1 MEKIPPEI
9 QAYIFKDYYAQRCIS
24 KNLNHYNYHHYLDY
38 FDKTPISKNEVE
50 RYFRQK
56 PNYMIIFNENLFY
69 IYEKLAYKY
78 IVYAYELI
86 IDDDLSKVEMS
97 VEILEPN
104 IQEHQHLDLST
115 TFHILSKRLGIRER
129 KRITDYVLK
138 IYNQYVYDI
147 EINNIDD
154 YQLLC
159 KMIHYTHLNIEM
171 LSCDQSI
178 DYDPNLEEIMFYK
191 GQLKIEKKL
200 KIIIVIILNA
210 ENCYYI
216 KLTNFYFNWV
226 LTFIS

>member
-9 QAYIFKDYYAQRCIS
+9 QAYIFKDYYGQRCIS

-38 FDKTPISKNEVE
+38 FDNTPISKNEVE
-50 RYFRQK
+50 RYFQDK

-69 IYEKLAYKY
+69 IYEKLAKY

-86 IDDDLSKVEMS
+86 IDDDLSKIEMS
-97 VEILEPN
+97 LDIIEPN
-104 IQEHQHLDLST
+104 IQEYQHLDLST
-115 TFHILSKRLGIRER
+115 TFHILSKRLGSER

-138 IYNQYVYDI
+138 LYNQYVYDI
-147 EINNIDD
+147 QINNIDD

-178 DYDPNLEEIMFYK
+178 DYDMYLEEIMFYK
-191 GQLKIEKKL
+191 GQIENREEIEDQHRYHLKCREL
-200 KIIIVIILNA
+200 LLYKIKQFL
-210 ENCYYI
+210 
-216 KLTNFYFNWV
+216 F
-226 LTFIS
+226 